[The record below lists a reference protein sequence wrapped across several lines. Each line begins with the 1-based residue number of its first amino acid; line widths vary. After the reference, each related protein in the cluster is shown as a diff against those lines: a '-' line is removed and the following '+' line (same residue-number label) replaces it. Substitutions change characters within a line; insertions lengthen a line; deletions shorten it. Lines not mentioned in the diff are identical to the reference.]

1 MNNSFSKGEITAQK
15 PEVQSKY
22 VYAVRQQ
29 TKWFDEETTWDDIE
43 PSVVAYIATQEL
55 AEKYLKEYV
64 DHISYGSKVTEV
76 SSDEITLECESHITR
91 YFVTR
96 IALITS
102 EEDF

>member
-1 MNNSFSKGEITAQK
+1 MEN
-15 PEVQSKY
+15 KY

-29 TKWFDEETTWDDIE
+29 TKWNDEDKTWEDIE
-43 PSVVAYIATQEL
+43 PTVVAYIDTREL

-64 DHISYGSKVTEV
+64 QTFGCGTKITEV
-76 SSDEITLECESHITR
+76 SSDEITMEWESGISK

-102 EEDF
+102 EEDFHF